1 MKRLLEALKAMA
13 GSVLLLIIVLTIAAV
28 LDSVIIAYL
37 GVAFF
42 LVTNLLIILSPLLPH
57 KRN

>member
-1 MKRLLEALKAMA
+1 MKSLLEALKAMA